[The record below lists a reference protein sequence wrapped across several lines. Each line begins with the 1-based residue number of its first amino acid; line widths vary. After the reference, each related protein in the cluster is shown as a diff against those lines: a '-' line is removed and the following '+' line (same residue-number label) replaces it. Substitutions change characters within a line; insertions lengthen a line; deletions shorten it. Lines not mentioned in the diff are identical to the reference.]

1 MTGQLRLSRRWA
13 IAGMASLGAVAC
25 VPIETSPAGRLQARL
40 RLIEAAAGGTLGV
53 AFRES
58 GTGRELSYRGD
69 ALFPHCSSFKFSL
82 AAMLLSRGESGAID
96 AHEHVRWSEEDLM
109 FVSPLTTSRLDQG
122 ATLIELAEATQI
134 SSDNAA
140 ANILLRELGG
150 PQALTSFWRSL
161 GDETSRLDRMEP
173 ALNNVPTGEMR
184 DTTSPAA
191 MARTVEKILFSD
203 VLSEANSTLLAE
215 WMSSTRTGL
224 RRVRAGLPQDWHSGD
239 KTGTSIWPGMGS
251 VYVDIGFARPP
262 GQPALTFAAYYRA
275 SETHEAVDPE
285 SETVLAQVGAV
296 LAEFASL

>member
-1 MTGQLRLSRRWA
+1 MSGQLRLSRRWA
-13 IAGMASLGAVAC
+13 IAGMASLGVAAC

-40 RLIEAAAGGTLGV
+40 RIIEAAAGGTLGV

-82 AAMLLSRGESGAID
+82 AAMLLARGESGAID
-96 AHEHVRWSEEDLM
+96 AHKHVRWSEEDLM
-109 FVSPLTTSRLDQG
+109 FVSPFTTSRLDQG
-122 ATLIELAEATQI
+122 ATLIELAEAAQI
-134 SSDNAA
+134 TSDNAA

-150 PQALTSFWRSL
+150 PQALTAFWRSL

-173 ALNNVPTGEMR
+173 ALNNVPSGEMR

-203 VLSEANSTLLAE
+203 VLRNANSALLAE

-224 RRVRAGLPQDWHSGD
+224 RRVRAGLPLDWQAGD

-251 VYVDIGFARPP
+251 VYADIGFARPP
-262 GQPALTFAAYYRA
+262 GRPALTFAAYYRA
-275 SETHEAVDPE
+275 SETHDSVDPAAE
-285 SETVLAQVGAV
+285 AVLAQVGAV